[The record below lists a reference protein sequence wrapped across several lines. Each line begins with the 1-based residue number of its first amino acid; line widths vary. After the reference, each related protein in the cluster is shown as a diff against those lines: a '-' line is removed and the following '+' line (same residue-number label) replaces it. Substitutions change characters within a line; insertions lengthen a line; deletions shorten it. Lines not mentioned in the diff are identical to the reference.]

1 MQLVNR
7 TAVIVGCG
15 GLGSNLAHIL
25 ARRSFEVNYGIRN
38 FGMDF
43 VKDFLRDYRSV
54 RDTHN
59 VNRGLSPVPDY
70 FGFFNRFILVDHDTV
85 EPKNLG
91 RQLFFASQVGMNK
104 AEALAQS
111 LNALFPEGGGLAS
124 ALDMEVSDPADVD
137 FLTRMASATARDRTE
152 GGLEVPHFFLMTD
165 SHDSKKMIAQVLD
178 INRPLI
184 PYLIANCDG
193 KSWEVKN
200 HLDSSEVHARKVP
213 GMAPVDL
220 AAAHPNRYVALQ
232 NSPVNLMAAQRTAY
246 WYFASHGLTSMPA
259 RFVESGD
266 MSLPTPSLK
275 LKFPGSAPNPS
286 DSDSDD
292 E

>member
-1 MQLVNR
+1 MQLINR

-25 ARRSFEVNYGIRN
+25 ARRSFEINYGIRN

-43 VKDFLRDYRSV
+43 VKEFVRDMRSV

-59 VNRGLSPVPDY
+59 VNRGLSPTPDY
-70 FGFFNRFILVDHDTV
+70 FGFFNRFILIDHDTV

-91 RQLFFASQVGMNK
+91 RQAFFASQVGVNK

-111 LNALFPEGGGLAS
+111 VNALFPEGGALAS
-124 ALDMEVSDPADVD
+124 ALDMEVQDPADVD
-137 FLTRMASATARDRTE
+137 FLTRLSSNVVERDRV
-152 GGLEVPHFFLMTD
+152 GLEVPHFFLMTD
-165 SHDSKKMIAQVLD
+165 SHDSKKLIAEVLD
-178 INRPLI
+178 INRPQI

-193 KSWEVKN
+193 KKWEVKN

-213 GMAPVDL
+213 DMAPVDL
-220 AAAHPNRYVALQ
+220 ATTHPNRYVALQ

-246 WYFASHGLTSMPA
+246 WYFASQGFTSIPA
-259 RFVESGD
+259 RFVETGD
-266 MSLPTPSLK
+266 MSLPSPSVK
-275 LKFPGSAPNPS
+275 LKFPGSAVNPP
-286 DSDSDD
+286 DSDD
-292 E
+292 EDD